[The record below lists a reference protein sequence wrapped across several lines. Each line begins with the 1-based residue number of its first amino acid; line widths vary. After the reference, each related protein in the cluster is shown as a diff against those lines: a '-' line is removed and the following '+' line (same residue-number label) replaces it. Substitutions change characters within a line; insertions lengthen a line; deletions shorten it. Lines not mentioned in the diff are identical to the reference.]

1 MKNISDIIGRDISC
15 AIYRDNYL
23 IKELI
28 EKIYPEYDF
37 SIYNTFIEN
46 NIELIDEWSLINE
59 LMKNDQYFRNEMILM
74 LDDYKNFGFFGDEE
88 FIHKIFELASGY
100 EDNLEELIPIGNLE
114 INNCFEYS
122 SDIMNITSEAR
133 GRRQS
138 KKQRERCKQFRNKN
152 DKEKKIDIINNLN
165 NKKKLF

>member
-1 MKNISDIIGRDISC
+1 MKTISDIIGRDITC
-15 AIYRDNYL
+15 AIYNNNYL
-23 IKELI
+23 VKELV

-37 SIYNTFIEN
+37 SIYNVVVEDD
-46 NIELIDEWSLINE
+46 IELIDEWALINE
-59 LMKNDQYFRNEMILM
+59 LMKNDQYFRNEIILM
-74 LDDYKNFGFFGDEE
+74 MDDYKNFGFFGDED

-122 SDIMNITSEAR
+122 SDIMNIASEAN

-138 KKQRERCKQFRNKN
+138 KKQRERCKRFRNKN
-152 DKEKKIDIINNLN
+152 EEEKRIEKLN
-165 NKKKLF
+165 NPINRKKLF